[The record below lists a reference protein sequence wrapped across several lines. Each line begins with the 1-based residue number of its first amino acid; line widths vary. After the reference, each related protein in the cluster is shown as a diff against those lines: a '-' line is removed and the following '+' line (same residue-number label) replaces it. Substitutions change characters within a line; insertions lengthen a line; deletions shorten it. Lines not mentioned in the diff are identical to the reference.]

1 MGAALGPLVLLR
13 LVRSPGRPVFVFGP
27 FAVRGAVDLV
37 LAATTRL
44 PVAAIALVGYG
55 VATSTGAV
63 TFTSL
68 LQTHTPDRL
77 RGRVFASM
85 DVLWQTGRLVSLGLG
100 AVLAEAVGI
109 SAVYLFGGVLLLL
122 AAAVGFAGSGLRSE

>member
-1 MGAALGPLVLLR
+1 MLQ
-13 LVRSPGRPVFVFGP
+13 
-27 FAVRGAVDLV
+27 
-37 LAATTRL
+37 AATSRL
-44 PVAAIALVGYG
+44 PVAATALIGYG

-100 AVLAEAVGI
+100 AVLAETVGI
-109 SAVYLFGGVLLLL
+109 SAVYLLGGVLLLL
-122 AAAVGFAGSGLRSE
+122 AAAVGFAGSRGLRSE

>member
-1 MGAALGPLVLLR
+1 
-13 LVRSPGRPVFVFGP
+13 
-27 FAVRGAVDLV
+27 
-37 LAATTRL
+37 
-44 PVAAIALVGYG
+44 
-55 VATSTGAV
+55 VATSTSAV

-68 LQTHTPDRL
+68 LQAHTPDRL

-109 SAVYLFGGVLLLL
+109 SAVYLLGGVLLL
-122 AAAVGFAGSGLRSE
+122 AAAAGIAGSRGLRSE